1 MIVDTFAVLREENE
15 FREYDLEN
23 ICLICGINRSTL
35 DKRTDPNAS
44 TSLISTENQFK
55 THT

>member
-23 ICLICGINRSTL
+23 ICIICGINRSTL
-35 DKRTDPNAS
+35 DKRTDQNS
-44 TSLISTENQFK
+44 SNSVISSEN
-55 THT
+55 